1 MRKVLYID
9 FEGSL
14 SKGIREIGYI
24 ITDDEKITYSRE
36 ETGHKAVN
44 ILQNLP
50 LNSFSYI
57 AAHNSYIER
66 NLIKKYFPYQFDK
79 ETKQLIKNKWLDTL
93 KVYRL
98 LYPNLEKYDLKSL
111 IKTFITDTDL
121 KKVVDERCTNHK
133 KQYHNSL
140 FDAICVYLLVNRIK
154 KTINLVHFLDYH

>member
-1 MRKVLYID
+1 LRKVLYID

-14 SKGIREIGYI
+14 SKGIREIGYL

-36 ETGHKAVN
+36 EIGRKAVN
-44 ILQNLP
+44 ILQTLP

-93 KVYRL
+93 KVYRI

-111 IKTFITDTDL
+111 IKTFITDADL